1 MYKVLMCSDWNTKFN
16 EEENPEFRFF
26 PEENIKK
33 LESKFDVV
41 RNETGRMLTK
51 EELIEKVKDCDAVFT
66 CWGSNNFD
74 AEVVANAPKLKIL
87 AHMAGS
93 VTPFVSPELYDKG
106 IQVIG
111 ANDNFFAESVAEAA
125 LTYMIIAL
133 RKIKQTIL
141 LLNEKKA
148 DGWYRIKEQR
158 GLFDRQ
164 VGIVSYGAIAKH
176 LVKLLQPFRCKI
188 KVFSTHQIPEDEL
201 KKYNM
206 TQVSLEDIF
215 STCDVIS
222 LHTAWN
228 NHTEKMYNKRL
239 LGMIKDGA
247 VLVNTARGRIIDEED
262 LIEELKTGRFY
273 AALDV
278 TWDEPCPSNNPLY
291 DMENV
296 LIMPH
301 NGGPTRDR
309 CKHIAS
315 SLIDEVYD
323 WLEYGKPLKNVIPK
337 ERGLSMTINKPQK

>member
-1 MYKVLMCSDWNTKFN
+1 
-16 EEENPEFRFF
+16 
-26 PEENIKK
+26 
-33 LESKFDVV
+33 
-41 RNETGRMLTK
+41 
-51 EELIEKVKDCDAVFT
+51 
-66 CWGSNNFD
+66 
-74 AEVVANAPKLKIL
+74 
-87 AHMAGS
+87 MAGS
-93 VTPFVSPELYDKG
+93 VTPFVSPELYDRG

-125 LTYMIIAL
+125 LAYMIIAL

-148 DGWYRIKEQR
+148 DGWYKIKEQK

-176 LVKLLQPFRCKI
+176 LVKILQPFRCNI
-188 KVFSTHQIPEDEL
+188 KVYSTHPIAAEEL
-201 KKYNM
+201 EKYNM
-206 TQVSLEDIF
+206 TQVSLEEIF

-228 NHTEKMYNKRL
+228 SKTEKMYNKRL
-239 LGMIKDGA
+239 LSMIKDGA
-247 VLVNTARGRIIDEED
+247 VLVNTARGRIIDEEA

-278 TWDEPCPSNNPLY
+278 TWDEPCPSDNPLY

-309 CKHIAS
+309 CKYIAS

-323 WLEYGKPLKNVIPK
+323 WLEYGKPLTNIIPK
-337 ERGLSMTINKPQK
+337 ERGLSMTVNMPKK